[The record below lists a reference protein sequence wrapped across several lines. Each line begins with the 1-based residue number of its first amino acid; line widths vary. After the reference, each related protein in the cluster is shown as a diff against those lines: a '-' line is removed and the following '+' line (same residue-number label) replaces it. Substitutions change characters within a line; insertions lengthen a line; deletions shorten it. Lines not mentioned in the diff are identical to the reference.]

1 MSTIT
6 SETSILAPLD
16 AAQLMGQ
23 GLAGLPDSSGKR
35 KIHKRRLNRSSDEE
49 HRRLPLDVSLQSQ
62 SADDIFASIPDQLI
76 SHASIEYVGFSKA
89 KADEIWNSWN
99 NWPSFGPRRETDTTD
114 RDLQV
119 TFLDFISG
127 HIASSF
133 DTSEDDD
140 GQWTHCMNR
149 YGLAIELQHAILDPH
164 FKYLRLSKS
173 CAEWS
178 RDTVHMRYAGLQEIQ
193 RASRDRAMAL
203 QRAGYRLAAHSDNG
217 SSASV
222 LEPPSTST
230 SSRPGQRSISGMQRD
245 MAPGIST
252 ESSNSASAIAARNAP
267 GHVVLFKAIDQG
279 RIAGLLDDHG
289 RLKQIETLVTFPPT
303 DFSGS
308 RSGFYFTPDFKAAQY
323 YAAYAK
329 RRANVESVV
338 MVRIAIPNHVIEG
351 MDEGEIRRLY
361 WPSSEWKEFVWYN
374 RTAKALP
381 RHLRK
386 YRAATLTIGT
396 IARKPSSAYHQL
408 RSWEDISESC
418 VLMVGGQDGTRA
430 AIQYVF
436 SGEEEGQDLLNQHV
450 AENIKVYPF
459 PASEL
464 DEWMEQHQPSWE
476 SFSMQ

>member
-1 MSTIT
+1 MSTTT
-6 SETSILAPLD
+6 SETSIFAPLD
-16 AAQLMGQ
+16 AAQLIRQ
-23 GLAGLPDSSGKR
+23 GLAGQPDASGKR
-35 KIHKRRLNRSSDEE
+35 RVHKRRLNRSSDEE

-62 SADDIFASIPDQLI
+62 PEDDIFASIPDQLI

-99 NWPSFGPRRETDTTD
+99 NWPSFGPRRETDPD
-114 RDLQV
+114 DGGLQV

-140 GQWTHCMNR
+140 GQWTNCMNR
-149 YGLAIELQHAILDPH
+149 NGLAIELQHAILDPH

-222 LEPPSTST
+222 LEPPSAST

-245 MAPGIST
+245 MAPGISA

-279 RIAGLLDDHG
+279 RISGLLDDHG
-289 RLKQIETLVTFPPT
+289 RLKQIETLRSPAPT
-303 DFSGS
+303 DFSGT
-308 RSGFYFTPDFKAAQY
+308 RSHFYFTPDFKVAQY

-338 MVRIAIPNHVIEG
+338 MVCITIPNHVIEG
-351 MDEGEIRRLY
+351 MEEGEIQRLY
-361 WPSSEWKEFVWYN
+361 WPSPEWKQFVWYN

-381 RHLRK
+381 RSLRE
-386 YRAATLTIGT
+386 YRTATLIIGT
-396 IARKPSSAYHQL
+396 IARKPNSAYHQL
-408 RSWEDISESC
+408 RSWEDMSESW
-418 VLMVGGQDGTRA
+418 VLKVDGQDGMKT

-436 SGEEEGQDLLNQHV
+436 SGEEDGQDLLTQHV
-450 AENIKVYPF
+450 SENIKVYPF

-476 SFSMQ
+476 SFSL